1 MSDAENSSKFT
12 QESLFTY
19 IGDPVEQNMVF
30 LEKGDVVRYE
40 KYGKEMEAFFVAAD
54 PDTNEVKI
62 RKTDDFYDYIKLESI
77 KEKVEDPDIQEGFIP
92 ERDLEKR
99 PELSDEISVDWLG
112 GGLEITVSEFEIPEG
127 TIEILVGYN
136 TPVIGTRNYE
146 HLLSEAHLTLAGP
159 KTLNRRYRYSTRL
172 ANLNDL
178 LEDSNEAY
186 PLHPV
191 AAARGDKPE

>member
-1 MSDAENSSKFT
+1 MSDSRFT

-19 IGDPVEQNMVF
+19 IGDPENQDMVE
-30 LEKGDVVRYE
+30 LEKGDVIRYE
-40 KYGKEMEAFFVAAD
+40 KDGKEMEAFFVAAD
-54 PDTNEVKI
+54 PDTNAVKI
-62 RKTDDFYDYIKLESI
+62 RKTDDFYDYIKLENI
-77 KEKVEDPDIQEGFIP
+77 KEKVEDPDIQEGFID
-92 ERDLEKR
+92 ERDLEKK

-112 GGLEITVSEFEIPEG
+112 GGLEITVSELEIPEG
-127 TIEILVGYN
+127 IIEILIGYGAP
-136 TPVIGTRNYE
+136 TIGTRNWE
-146 HLLSEAHLTLAGP
+146 HLQSEAHLTLAGP
-159 KTLNRRYRYSTRL
+159 KTLNRRYRCSTKL